1 MDLSPDLTQHLQSLM
16 IAEECFDYT
25 LFSMEKLIITP
36 KVRLKCMY
44 GCKNYGI
51 QRKCPPN
58 DTLSPEQCKNY
69 LKEYSTVLLVRFVP
83 ERDFS
88 APVNSQS
95 ILLEIERKAMLNNL
109 RFALAV
115 FPTHCHQC
123 ELCNISQECEKPL
136 HARPSISSLC
146 IDILGTLEKLGLQQK
161 ILMSKDQPKE
171 FYYLGL
177 ILLE

>member
-1 MDLSPDLTQHLQSLM
+1 MNLPPELTQYLQNLM

-25 LFSMEKLIITP
+25 LFSMDKLIITP

-44 GCKNYGI
+44 GCQNYGI

-58 DTLSPEQCKNY
+58 DTLSPVQCIKY
-69 LKEYSTVLLVRFVP
+69 LKDYSNALLIRFVP
-83 ERDFS
+83 DQDFG
-88 APVNSQS
+88 APINAQS

-123 ELCNISQECEKPL
+123 DLCHISQECAKPL
-136 HARPSISSLC
+136 QARPSISSLC

-161 ILMSKDQPKE
+161 ILTSKDQPKE